1 MQGIYWLTAG
11 ELLAFQE
18 GVRGSF
24 VACPGANI
32 YISSCC
38 SV

>member
-18 GVRGSF
+18 GVFCGMPRDKY
-24 VACPGANI
+24 I
-32 YISSCC
+32 YFILL
-38 SV
+38 